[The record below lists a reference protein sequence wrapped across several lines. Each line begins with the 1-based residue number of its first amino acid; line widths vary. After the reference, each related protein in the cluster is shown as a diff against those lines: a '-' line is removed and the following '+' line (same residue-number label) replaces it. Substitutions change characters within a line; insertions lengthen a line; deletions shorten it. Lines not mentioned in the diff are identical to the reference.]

1 MPQLVPPT
9 SRRCGRLAQVSSWT
23 STSSARRIMGASG
36 CRDRPASIGSS
47 DVRTNVRAADRGS
60 RFKAEVCDS
69 SGTLLMLIGFCNG
82 KREQRSADALP
93 PDADASATGYIGTRY
108 PAMRLGGTASHN
120 CRIMHSCPKIKQN
133 HTCII
138 CRQSSRPTAA
148 STSSPAP
155 ELAPRAAAR
164 GATVSPYRHG
174 QAWGLK
180 ANPVCRSLFWS
191 EGEVD
196 R

>member
-1 MPQLVPPT
+1 MLGGSWARVDAVIDLQASDLLM
-9 SRRCGRLAQVSSWT
+9 SERMSGRLIEDLDSRLSVRFERNFAYVDRFLQWKARATIRGCASSKCALCW
-23 STSSARRIMGASG
+23 
-36 CRDRPASIGSS
+36 
-47 DVRTNVRAADRGS
+47 
-60 RFKAEVCDS
+60 
-69 SGTLLMLIGFCNG
+69 
-82 KREQRSADALP
+82 KRK

-191 EGEVD
+191 EGEVG